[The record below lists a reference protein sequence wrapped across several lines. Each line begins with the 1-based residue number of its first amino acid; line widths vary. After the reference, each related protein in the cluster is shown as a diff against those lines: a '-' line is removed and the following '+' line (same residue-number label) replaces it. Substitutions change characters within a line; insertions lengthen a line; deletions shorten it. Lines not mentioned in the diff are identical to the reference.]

1 MEEMYNVEESGIRL
15 KELRKKKGITQEQA
29 AKDMKLSAETVRK
42 NEQGVRGLSIDMAE
56 IYAQY
61 YETSIDYIVNG
72 TVNRES
78 QLGDMLGKYSE
89 EKQEMALK
97 ILKGILENLE

>member
-1 MEEMYNVEESGIRL
+1 MYNVEESAIRL
-15 KELRKKKGITQEQA
+15 KDLRRKKGVTQEQVA
-29 AKDMKLSAETVRK
+29 NELKLSVDTVRK
-42 NEQGVRGLSIDMAE
+42 NEQGVRGLSIDIAE
-56 IYAQY
+56 MYSQY

-72 TVNRES
+72 TVNRNS
-78 QLGDMLGKYSE
+78 QMVDILSKYSG